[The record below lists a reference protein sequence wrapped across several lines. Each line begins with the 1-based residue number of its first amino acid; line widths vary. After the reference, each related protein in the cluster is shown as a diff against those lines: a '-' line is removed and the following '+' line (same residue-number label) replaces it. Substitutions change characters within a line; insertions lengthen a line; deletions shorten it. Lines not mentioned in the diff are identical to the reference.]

1 MSYEWSRLP
10 AFQRTRGLDP
20 NVSAPASTQFF
31 NAINAALAARGV
43 HHLAGYVPAILAGSG
58 LFAEITMGEHVVPIG
73 SWPDDPADRDI
84 GVASLSAQ
92 QEYARS
98 IRQLLLESGYTD
110 AGITN
115 LVADYLQEINDVRGL
130 VSVLYTVH
138 ARRL

>member
-10 AFQRTRGLDP
+10 AFEPTMGLDP
-20 NVSAPASTQFF
+20 DMDAPASTRFF
-31 NAINAALAARGV
+31 TAINAALAARNV
-43 HHLAGYVPAILAGSG
+43 YHLAGHVPAILAGSG
-58 LFAEITMGEHVVPIG
+58 LFADISVREYPVPIG
-73 SWPDDPADRDI
+73 NWPNDPVMKDM
-84 GVASLSAQ
+84 GVACLSAQ

-98 IRQLLLESGYTD
+98 IRQLLHESGWAD
-110 AGITN
+110 GDITN